1 MPQNR
6 DELYRD
12 ANNMVMQYAKYA
24 IQFAFLLDGAAA
36 TALFTKVGDAY
47 TTAAS
52 IFAFGAW
59 CAVVCMGVTYVT
71 QLLIAETWRQDP
83 NNMQIY
89 FWGKWRHCTEAH
101 AERARYAACGFWIAA
116 MVLAFVGVWVALS
129 SQG

>member
-1 MPQNR
+1 MPPNR

-12 ANNMVMQYAKYA
+12 TNNMVMQYAKHA

-36 TALFTKVGDAY
+36 TALFAKAGDAY

-59 CAVVCMGVTYVT
+59 FAVVSMGASYVA

-83 NNMQIY
+83 DNMQIY
-89 FWGKWRHCTEAH
+89 FWGKWRHCTQAH

-116 MVLAFVGVWVALS
+116 IVLAFVGVWVALS